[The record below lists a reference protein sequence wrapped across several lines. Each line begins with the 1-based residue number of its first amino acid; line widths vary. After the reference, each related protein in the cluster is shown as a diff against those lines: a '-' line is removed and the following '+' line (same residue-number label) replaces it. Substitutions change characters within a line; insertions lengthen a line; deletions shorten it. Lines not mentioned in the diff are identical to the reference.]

1 MTVETYDLTNPAK
14 PTITKDPNAVLDYS
28 LDLATWLTDVSDTLA
43 SLSVTAS
50 GCTVNSSTISGT
62 KCIAWISGG
71 VAGET
76 ATATFRFTT
85 TGGRTD
91 DRTIYLK
98 IKER

>member
-1 MTVETYDLTNPAK
+1 MADTYDLTNPAK
-14 PTITKDPNAVLDYS
+14 PSITKDPNAVLDYS
-28 LDLATWLTDVSDTLA
+28 LDLAAWLTDIADTLT
-43 SLSVTAS
+43 SLTVTAS
-50 GCTVNSSTISGT
+50 GCTVDSSTISGT

-76 ATATFRFTT
+76 GTVTFRFVT

-98 IKER
+98 MKER

>member
-1 MTVETYDLTNPAK
+1 MAVETYTITNGKAS
-14 PTITKDPNAVLDYS
+14 ITKDPNAVLDYS

-50 GCTVNSSTISGT
+50 GCTVDSSAISGT
-62 KCIAWISGG
+62 KCIAWVSGG

-76 ATATFRFTT
+76 ASVTFRWTT
-85 TGGRTD
+85 SGGRTD